1 MLNKIDKVE
10 PNTKPVMTTHDNKTE
25 VEQINQVRGSNS
37 PDAKGLFFFV
47 EWTLS
52 ESRSN
57 TSFIT

>member
-37 PDAKGLFFFV
+37 PDAKGLFFFF
-47 EWTLS
+47 E
-52 ESRSN
+52 
-57 TSFIT
+57 